1 MYCNEILKTI
11 RGDTFSIN
19 IVNKDYDVSQ
29 GDIVKMS
36 LKRDPDSEVILTT
49 SGILKDKDATILS
62 FSPAQMKDKEGFYH
76 LDIEISNR
84 DRSFVYTPLL
94 SELKVEKDVTE
105 HE

>member
-1 MYCNEILKTI
+1 MCCDKLLKTI

-19 IVNKDYDVSQ
+19 IVNKDYDVSE

-62 FSPAQMKDKEGFYH
+62 FSPAQMKDKEGFYY

-84 DRSFVYTPLL
+84 DRTFVYTPLL